1 MRETVK
7 LIGFILLAI
16 GTLGILIT
24 EFVFDWWSWQ
34 YATMVFAASNVA
46 GFITL
51 AFAHWGMKQVD

>member
-1 MRETVK
+1 MKETVK

-24 EFVFDWWSWQ
+24 EFVFDWWGWQ

-46 GFITL
+46 GFAAL
-51 AFAHWGMKQVD
+51 ALAHWIVREK